1 MTVAAAA
8 SASFR
13 LIKNFIFSSLSS
25 WFGLLDHVY
34 RPPDGVNADTKTQ
47 GQSLDDGLSR
57 IRHTNCECELAQL
70 VQEERSNDGR
80 DRKTTTTKQRRSA
93 ENDDSN
99 RRQKQGIALERCGF
113 ASDAGHE
120 QASDAI
126 EELGID
132 IGQKLMKLHPKSR
145 GLRSPWVCA
154 DRFETPSGR
163 RLFQGE

>member
-57 IRHTNCECELAQL
+57 IRHTNCECELAQP
-70 VQEERSNDGR
+70 VQEERGDDGR
-80 DRKTTTTKQRRSA
+80 NRKTATTKQRRST
-93 ENDDSN
+93 ENDNSD
-99 RRQKQGIALERCGF
+99 RRQEQRIALERCGF
-113 ASDAGHE
+113 AGDAGHE
-120 QASDAI
+120 HASHTI
-126 EELGID
+126 
-132 IGQKLMKLHPKSR
+132 
-145 GLRSPWVCA
+145 
-154 DRFETPSGR
+154 
-163 RLFQGE
+163 

>member
-70 VQEERSNDGR
+70 VQEERGDDGR
-80 DRKTTTTKQRRSA
+80 DWKATTTKQRRSA
-93 ENDDSN
+93 ENDNCDG
-99 RRQKQGIALERCGF
+99 RQEQGIALECGGF
-113 ASDAGHE
+113 TGDAGHKY
-120 QASDAI
+120 ASHAI

-132 IGQKLMKLHPKSR
+132 IG
-145 GLRSPWVCA
+145 
-154 DRFETPSGR
+154 
-163 RLFQGE
+163 